1 MDNLKE
7 MDTFLEMHNL
17 PRLNQEEI
25 ENMNRPIISTEIETL
40 IKNLLTNKIPGPDG
54 LKANFIKCLEK
65 S

>member
-1 MDNLKE
+1 MVNLEE
-7 MDTFLEMHNL
+7 MDKFLKRFSL
-17 PRLNQEEI
+17 RRLNQEET

>member
-1 MDNLKE
+1 MGNIEELDK
-7 MDTFLEMHNL
+7 FLERYSFQ
-17 PRLNQEEI
+17 RLNQEEI